1 MIAFSAERNPM
12 ELNETLQQ
20 LRKQK
25 GLTQEEVAQALYVSR
40 TAVSKWES
48 GRGTPSIDSLKALA
62 RFYSI
67 TIDELLTGAQA
78 LRIAEDE
85 IHQKAKR
92 HLELVFGLLDISC
105 ALFFFLP
112 FFAQRSAGAVTAV
125 ALPALL
131 DAPAYLKAIFWLVV
145 LGLFLSG
152 ILMLAMQQ
160 LPKSRFRRILS
171 LTMSLVGVAVFILC
185 AQPYAAVFVLTHLTI
200 KAFLLVKRP

>member
-1 MIAFSAERNPM
+1 M

-40 TAVSKWES
+40 TAISKWES

-85 IHQKAKR
+85 IRQKAKR
-92 HLELVFGLLDISC
+92 YLEVVFGLLDVSSI
-105 ALFFFLP
+105 LFFFLP
-112 FFAQRSAGAVTAV
+112 FFAQRTEDSVAAV
-125 ALPALL
+125 ALPALM
-131 DAPAYLKAIFWLVV
+131 DAPVYLKATFWFVA

-160 LPKSRFRRILS
+160 LSKSRWRHNLS
-171 LTMSLVGVAVFILC
+171 LMMSFVGVAVFILC
-185 AQPYAAVFVLTHLTI
+185 AQPYAAVFVLTHLII
-200 KAFLLVKRP
+200 KGFLLLKRP